1 MNRLALGCVLL
12 LTLASGCDFG
22 SRGSAASFAGVDIS
36 GADYGKELALTDHT
50 GRARTLADFRGK
62 VSIVFFGYTHC
73 PDVCPTTLAELAQ
86 TLKLL
91 GKQSASVQV
100 LFVTLDPARD
110 DAVLLARYVPS
121 FDPTFLG
128 LRGDDAATR
137 AAAKSFRVF
146 FEKQPGK
153 NAQDYSLDHTAGM
166 FVIDR
171 EGRTRLFFNL
181 GLRPE
186 QMAADLRLLVSQ

>member
-12 LTLASGCDFG
+12 LAFASGCNFG
-22 SRGSAASFAGVDIS
+22 SAGSFAGVDIT
-36 GADYGKELALTDHT
+36 GADYGKELALTDHA

-62 VSIVFFGYTHC
+62 VVVVFFGYTHC
-73 PDVCPTTLAELAQ
+73 PDVCPTTLADLAQ

-91 GKQSASVQV
+91 GKQSESVQV

-110 DAVLLARYVPS
+110 DVALLARYVPS
-121 FDPTFLG
+121 FDATFLG

-137 AAAKSFRVF
+137 KAAKSFRVF
-146 FEKQPGK
+146 FEKRPGK
-153 NAQDYSLDHTAGM
+153 TAQDYTLDHTAGV

-171 EGRTRLFFNL
+171 EGRTRLFFTL
-181 GLRPE
+181 GMRPE
-186 QMAADLRLLVSQ
+186 QMAADLRLLLRQ